1 MDGITQEN
9 AIHVLSLSFTN
20 ISSNAGSAYYCQ
32 LLKLHNVVFQFCNQ
46 PSTMSVAE
54 AMAYSE
60 QPAMKCVGI
69 TIETHPD
76 YCLKPHLQEIL
87 SYDCMRIG
95 LAWSIYESVAQETNR
110 GNTIAA
116 VCNSFHLAKDCG
128 FKVVFHLMLDL
139 PNTVYW
145 TQFGGHAGILK
156 SRLSQRWH

>member
-69 TIETHPD
+69 TIETHPNFVSNHICKK
-76 YCLKPHLQEIL
+76 YYPMI
-87 SYDCMRIG
+87 
-95 LAWSIYESVAQETNR
+95 
-110 GNTIAA
+110 
-116 VCNSFHLAKDCG
+116 VCKSDWHAKY
-128 FKVVFHLMLDL
+128 L
-139 PNTVYW
+139 
-145 TQFGGHAGILK
+145 
-156 SRLSQRWH
+156 